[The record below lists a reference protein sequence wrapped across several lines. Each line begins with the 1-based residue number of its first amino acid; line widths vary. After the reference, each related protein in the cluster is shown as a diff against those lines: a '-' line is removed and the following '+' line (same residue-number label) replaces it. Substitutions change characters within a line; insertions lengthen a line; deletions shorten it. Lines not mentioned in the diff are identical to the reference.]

1 MILKSN
7 KIRDQ
12 GMEIDIFVLR
22 FKICICGVGENIM
35 MGFLGFS
42 ILGLFVTSF
51 KYLFEKRL
59 KIIFGISIFKASCIL
74 CKVKFIYLTCL
85 QKERKNKIR
94 DIRALRLE
102 IKQRRAK
109 IKVSKSR

>member
-1 MILKSN
+1 MFSN
-7 KIRDQ
+7 
-12 GMEIDIFVLR
+12 
-22 FKICICGVGENIM
+22 
-35 MGFLGFS
+35 
-42 ILGLFVTSF
+42 LGLFVTSF
-51 KYLFEKRL
+51 KYLFV
-59 KIIFGISIFKASCIL
+59 ISIFKASCRRS
-74 CKVKFIYLTCL
+74 KVKFIYLTCL